1 MTKKTAI
8 VLILTVCG
16 WGCCVQAE
24 QPRFTVGLEEEGEMV
39 LHLTYT
45 AHPLENPEDIEN
57 LLQGRLSRQELDEF
71 NLGTKFA
78 KVATLEA
85 KKDLTLGQIELA
97 AGKYQAGFNA
107 DEKGTLFFVV
117 WVEGKAKKT
126 QLEVKDLKGD
136 KLPFLTFLCGPLEE
150 GSALIAI
157 YSNHYSVIPLKM
169 TGSNKTGDSSDA
181 SSEDEDWGKAADT
194 TGGGF
199 SGR

>member
-1 MTKKTAI
+1 MTNKI
-8 VLILTVCG
+8 GLVLILTVCG
-16 WGCCVQAE
+16 WGCCAQAE
-24 QPRFTVGLEEEGEMV
+24 QPRFTVGLEVEGETV
-39 LHLTYT
+39 LHLTYS

-57 LLQGRLSRQELDEF
+57 LLKGRLSRQDLDEF

-85 KKDLTLGQIELA
+85 KKDLVLGQIELK

-107 DEKGTLFFVV
+107 DEKGNLYFVV
-117 WVEGKAKKT
+117 WVDGKTKKT

-136 KLPFLTFLCGPLEE
+136 KVPFLTFLCGPLEE

-157 YSNHYSVIPLKM
+157 YSNHYSVIPLKVA
-169 TGSNKTGDSSDA
+169 GFNKAKDSSDA
-181 SSEDEDWGKAADT
+181 SSEDEDWKKATDNLD
-194 TGGGF
+194 GF